1 MELNGDYLDQ
11 YLNVFSLSAKNTTWP
26 TTTVQTLGNYIF
38 IYIYIAADIS
48 KPSET
53 SERRTSTAASKA
65 VIGEKLLGFE

>member
-1 MELNGDYLDQ
+1 MAHYHGPNTWELHLY
-11 YLNVFSLSAKNTTWP
+11 
-26 TTTVQTLGNYIF
+26 